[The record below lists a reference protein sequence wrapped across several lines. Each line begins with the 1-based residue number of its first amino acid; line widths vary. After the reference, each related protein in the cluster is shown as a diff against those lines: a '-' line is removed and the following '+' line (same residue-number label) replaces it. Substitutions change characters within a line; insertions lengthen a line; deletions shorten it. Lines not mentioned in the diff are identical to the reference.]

1 MANLIRAHQPCDDC
15 GSSDAKSYYDDG
27 SSYCFSC
34 QRFKKAT
41 GDVQVISEEEFE
53 KKLLESIEKGKF
65 RDIPDRGILK
75 STCEKYGVRTIQKNG
90 VIIEHKYPY
99 QDAKGN
105 RIATKTRICA
115 TKEFYVEGSL
125 KNCALFGQ
133 CLFPSSGKYV
143 TCCEGCIDSMS
154 VYQMFGGLYPVVGVP
169 SGATS
174 SKQAILNNYEW
185 LCGFDNI
192 IICFDADKAGQK
204 GAKEIAQI
212 LPPEKVK
219 IVKLDPSLKDPNEY
233 LKAGKTQ
240 EFISRWWKAE
250 EYRPDDLVNIGD
262 MFDRVK
268 DYRKEHSYIST
279 PWTGVNDKISGTRA
293 GQLVVLASGCV
304 DGDTEFFTGTKW
316 KKISEYTKGDKV
328 LQFDKDTF
336 IASLTEPEDYI
347 KKDCEW
353 FYHFKTKYGL
363 DMVLSPEHNVLYAP
377 EGSLNLY
384 KVSAEEVA
392 NKCPNFRGKIP
403 TSFVYGR
410 EGIPLTDTEIKL
422 MLAVIADSS
431 IRSSKSVMF
440 HIKKQRKKE
449 ELKKLLEEYG
459 EPYNWYDRKDG
470 YSDIRVHPPR
480 IEKEFTEFWYGCSKE
495 QLKLICDNVLKWDG
509 FVKGKKK
516 QFSTTIKASA
526 DFIQFAFSSCGYRA
540 RLFEQD
546 RRGQFRGKY
555 ERKSIEY
562 TVQISERNFVG
573 MRSSGIPEKI
583 ASKDGFKYCFT
594 VPTHCLVLRRN
605 GCVFCT
611 GNTGMGKSAF
621 LRTWMDYL
629 VKTTEEHIGALYM
642 EEKPEETVISLMSLH
657 AGRNLKKPEVWD
669 LLTDEELKKFFEECG
684 ANRRIELFDPILSAS
699 PEYILDKIRYM
710 YQARKCTV
718 IFLDHLTYLV
728 DDSDD
733 VRRDL
738 NKLCKG
744 LHDLCVSLGITV
756 IAACHLRKAQDAR
769 HSHEEGGRV
778 TLDDLK
784 DSSSIKQL
792 SDVIIGLERDSQ
804 SENPLLANTTTIRV
818 LKNRDFGDKGIACG
832 AVYDKDTTRL
842 QEISGEELAAM
853 KGGDDL

>member
-65 RDIPDRGILK
+65 RDIPDRALLK
-75 STCEKYGVRTIQKNG
+75 STCEKYGVRTIQKDG
-90 VIIEHKYPY
+90 KIIQHKYPY
-99 QDAKGN
+99 HDAKGN
-105 RIATKTRICA
+105 RIATKTRVVD
-115 TKEFYVEGSL
+115 TKEFYVEGSM

-133 CLFPSSGKYV
+133 ALFPSSGKYLSIV
-143 TCCEGCIDSMS
+143 EGEVDCLS
-154 VYQMFGGLYPVVGVP
+154 VYQMFGGLYPVVSIP
-169 SGATS
+169 AGAG

-185 LCGFDNI
+185 ICGFDNI
-192 IICFDADKAGQK
+192 VIIFDADKAGQK

-293 GQLVVLASGCV
+293 GQLVVLASG
-304 DGDTEFFTGTKW
+304 
-316 KKISEYTKGDKV
+316 
-328 LQFDKDTF
+328 
-336 IASLTEPEDYI
+336 
-347 KKDCEW
+347 
-353 FYHFKTKYGL
+353 
-363 DMVLSPEHNVLYAP
+363 
-377 EGSLNLY
+377 
-384 KVSAEEVA
+384 
-392 NKCPNFRGKIP
+392 
-403 TSFVYGR
+403 
-410 EGIPLTDTEIKL
+410 
-422 MLAVIADSS
+422 
-431 IRSSKSVMF
+431 
-440 HIKKQRKKE
+440 
-449 ELKKLLEEYG
+449 
-459 EPYNWYDRKDG
+459 
-470 YSDIRVHPPR
+470 
-480 IEKEFTEFWYGCSKE
+480 
-495 QLKLICDNVLKWDG
+495 
-509 FVKGKKK
+509 
-516 QFSTTIKASA
+516 
-526 DFIQFAFSSCGYRA
+526 
-540 RLFEQD
+540 
-546 RRGQFRGKY
+546 
-555 ERKSIEY
+555 
-562 TVQISERNFVG
+562 
-573 MRSSGIPEKI
+573 
-583 ASKDGFKYCFT
+583 
-594 VPTHCLVLRRN
+594 
-605 GCVFCT
+605 
-611 GNTGMGKSAF
+611 TGMGKSAF

-684 ANRRIELFDPILSAS
+684 ANRRIELFDPLISAS
-699 PEYILDKIRYM
+699 PDYILDKIRYM

-804 SENPLLANTTTIRV
+804 AENPLLANTTTIRV
-818 LKNRDFGDKGIACG
+818 LKNRDFGDKGVACG

>member
-1 MANLIRAHQPCDDC
+1 MANLIKAHQPCDDC

-34 QRFKKAT
+34 QRYRKST
-41 GDVQVISEEEFE
+41 GEVQTLSEEEFE

-90 VIIEHKYPY
+90 VIVEHKYPY

-143 TCCEGCIDSMS
+143 SVLEGECDCMA
-154 VYQMFGGLYPVVGVP
+154 VYQMFGGLYPVVSIP

-174 SKQAILNNYEW
+174 SKQAVLNNYEW

-219 IVKLDPSLKDPNEY
+219 IVKLDPSLKDANEY

-268 DYRKEHSYIST
+268 DYRKDHKYTPT
-279 PWTGVNDKISGTRA
+279 PWTGVNDKVAGTRA
-293 GQLVVLASGCV
+293 GQLVVLASG
-304 DGDTEFFTGTKW
+304 
-316 KKISEYTKGDKV
+316 S
-328 LQFDKDTF
+328 
-336 IASLTEPEDYI
+336 
-347 KKDCEW
+347 
-353 FYHFKTKYGL
+353 
-363 DMVLSPEHNVLYAP
+363 
-377 EGSLNLY
+377 
-384 KVSAEEVA
+384 
-392 NKCPNFRGKIP
+392 
-403 TSFVYGR
+403 
-410 EGIPLTDTEIKL
+410 
-422 MLAVIADSS
+422 
-431 IRSSKSVMF
+431 
-440 HIKKQRKKE
+440 
-449 ELKKLLEEYG
+449 
-459 EPYNWYDRKDG
+459 
-470 YSDIRVHPPR
+470 
-480 IEKEFTEFWYGCSKE
+480 
-495 QLKLICDNVLKWDG
+495 
-509 FVKGKKK
+509 
-516 QFSTTIKASA
+516 
-526 DFIQFAFSSCGYRA
+526 
-540 RLFEQD
+540 
-546 RRGQFRGKY
+546 GQ
-555 ERKSIEY
+555 
-562 TVQISERNFVG
+562 
-573 MRSSGIPEKI
+573 
-583 ASKDGFKYCFT
+583 
-594 VPTHCLVLRRN
+594 
-605 GCVFCT
+605 
-611 GNTGMGKSAF
+611 GKSLF

-629 VKTTEEHIGALYM
+629 VKTTEQHLGALYM
-642 EEKPEETVISLMSLH
+642 EEKPEETVISLMSIH

-669 LLTDEELKKFFEECG
+669 LTSEEELKRFFDECG
-684 ANRRIELFDPILSAS
+684 ANRRIELFDPLISAS

-710 YQARKCTV
+710 YQARKCTT

-756 IAACHLRKAQDAR
+756 IAACHLRKATDAR

-792 SDVIIGLERDSQ
+792 SDIVIGLERDSQ
-804 SENPLLANTTTIRV
+804 SENPTIANTTTIRV
-818 LKNRDFGDKGIACG
+818 LKNRDFGEKGIACG
-832 AVYDKDTTRL
+832 CIFDKDTTRL
-842 QEISGEELAAM
+842 QEISSEELATL
-853 KGGDDL
+853 KGGLEEP